1 MLIRD
6 IYNRIFAETKE
17 MEKNDHEISDELS
30 ALFKNVDLKEITD
43 EEFTNLMC
51 QACAIGER
59 QGFVSGFRVFAKIM
73 CEALAAKPSLRKNK
87 DYLCMERERKWRKN
101 E

>member
-30 ALFKNVDLKEITD
+30 ALFKNVGLKEITD

-59 QGFVSGFRVFAKIM
+59 QGFVSGFRVFAKII
-73 CEALAAKPSLRKNK
+73 CESIS
-87 DYLCMERERKWRKN
+87 
-101 E
+101 

>member
-1 MLIRD
+1 MLIGD
-6 IYNRIFAETKE
+6 IYNKIFAETKE
-17 MEKNDHEISDELS
+17 MEKNDHEISSELTT
-30 ALFKNVDLKEITD
+30 LFKDVVTY

-73 CEALAAKPSLRKNK
+73 CEALT
-87 DYLCMERERKWRKN
+87 
-101 E
+101 

>member
-6 IYNRIFAETKE
+6 IYNKIFAETKE

-30 ALFKNVDLKEITD
+30 VLFKDVDLKEITY

-59 QGFVSGFRVFAKIM
+59 HGFVSGFHVFAKII
-73 CEALAAKPSLRKNK
+73 CEALS
-87 DYLCMERERKWRKN
+87 
-101 E
+101 

>member
-6 IYNRIFAETKE
+6 IYNKIFAETKE
-17 MEKNDHEISDELS
+17 MERNDHEISDELS

-59 QGFVSGFRVFAKIM
+59 QGFVSGFRFFAKII
-73 CEALAAKPSLRKNK
+73 CEALA
-87 DYLCMERERKWRKN
+87 
-101 E
+101 

>member
-6 IYNRIFAETKE
+6 IYNKIFAETKE
-17 MEKNDHEISDELS
+17 MEKNDHEISEELY
-30 ALFKNVDLKEITD
+30 ALFKDVALKEITD

-73 CEALAAKPSLRKNK
+73 CEALA
-87 DYLCMERERKWRKN
+87 
-101 E
+101 